1 LAKEAAPPPRPVIL
15 VADDDPRIVTSLGR
29 VLRAAGFDV
38 LEAFDAAS
46 ALELCST
53 RAVSVAIVDYAM
65 PGMNGIEFARIN
77 ASRTAVP
84 VIFLSGY
91 SDDEIVG
98 EAIAAGAM
106 TYLVKPV
113 DTHHLLPAI
122 RAALQ
127 RSRELSALR
136 SQAQQLNSALQS
148 SRPVNIA
155 TGLLMARFQIGQEEA
170 FERLRRQ
177 ARSRRTRLEEVAAEL
192 LRMNDEIGR
201 LYGPLSQGAPGQRPD
216 TRGGTDPSRTEGAT
230 GG

>member
-1 LAKEAAPPPRPVIL
+1 LAKETAPEPRPVIL
-15 VADDDPRIVTSLGR
+15 VADDDKVIVTCLAR
-29 VLRAAGFDV
+29 VLRQAGFDV
-38 LEAFDAAS
+38 LEAFDAVT
-46 ALELCST
+46 ALELCSSHS
-53 RAVSVAIVDYAM
+53 VSVAIVDYGM
-65 PGMNGIEFARIN
+65 PGMNGIEFARLN
-77 ASRTAVP
+77 ATQTAVP

-113 DTHHLLPAI
+113 DTTHLLPVI
-122 RAALQ
+122 RTALQ
-127 RSRELSALR
+127 RSRELNALR
-136 SQAQQLNSALQS
+136 TQTQQLNSALQS

-192 LRMNDEIGR
+192 LRMSDEIDK
-201 LYGPLSQGAPGQRPD
+201 LYGPLSHGAAGHKPVA
-216 TRGGTDPSRTEGAT
+216 RGSTT
-230 GG
+230 GEF

>member
-1 LAKEAAPPPRPVIL
+1 M
-15 VADDDPRIVTSLGR
+15 SLGR

-38 LEAFDAAS
+38 LEAFDATV
-46 ALELCST
+46 ALEICASH
-53 RAVSVAIVDYAM
+53 AVSAAIVDYAM
-65 PGMNGIEFARIN
+65 PGMNGIEFARLN
-77 ASRTAVP
+77 AERAASVP

-91 SDDEIVG
+91 SDEAIVA

-113 DTHHLLPAI
+113 DTKHLLPVI

-127 RSRELSALR
+127 RSRELNALR
-136 SQAQQLNSALQS
+136 TQTQQLNSALQS

-192 LRMNDEIGR
+192 LRVNDEADK
-201 LYGPLSQGAPGQRPD
+201 LYEPLSHGVSGP
-216 TRGGTDPSRTEGAT
+216 
-230 GG
+230 

>member
-1 LAKEAAPPPRPVIL
+1 LAKATAPEPRPVIL
-15 VADDDPRIVTSLGR
+15 VADDDQLIVMSLSH

-38 LEAFDAAS
+38 LEAFDAVS

-53 RAVSVAIVDYAM
+53 RPVSVAIVDYSM
-65 PGMNGIEFARIN
+65 PGMNGIEFARLN
-77 ASRTAVP
+77 AARTAVP

-91 SDDEIVG
+91 SDEEIVG

-113 DTHHLLPAI
+113 ETKHLLPVI
-122 RAALQ
+122 RTALQ
-127 RSRELSALR
+127 RSRELNALR
-136 SQAQQLNSALQS
+136 TQTQQLNSALQS

-192 LRMNDEIGR
+192 LRMNDEIDK
-201 LYGPLSQGAPGQRPD
+201 LYGPLSHGAPGHRPD
-216 TRGGTDPSRTEGAT
+216 ARGVTET
-230 GG
+230 